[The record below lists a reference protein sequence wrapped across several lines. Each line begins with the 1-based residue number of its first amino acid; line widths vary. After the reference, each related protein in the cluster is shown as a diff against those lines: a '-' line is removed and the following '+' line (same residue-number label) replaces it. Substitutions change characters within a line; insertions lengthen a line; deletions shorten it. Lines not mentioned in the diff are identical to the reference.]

1 MTSRKHSLLMV
12 LTLWASGLGAAG
24 QFAKIA
30 VIFKELQSVYPEAG
44 QSLGFLVS
52 LISFLGIVLGL
63 FAGLVVARIGA
74 RRMLL
79 WALTLGGVLS
89 LWQAT
94 LPDFPLML
102 ASRLIEGISHL
113 IIVVAAPTMIARV
126 ASDAHRSA
134 AMTLWS
140 TFFGVSFSITAFFGI
155 PLVAQYGVGS
165 IFVVHGVFML
175 GVGAVLAVLLP
186 RSSANLSAE
195 TALNLREVLHRHAVI
210 YKSPT
215 LSAPALGWLFYT
227 LTYVAFL
234 TLLPGL
240 VAPENRAL
248 VTGLM
253 PLAGIVT
260 SMTLG
265 ILLLRWLPAVWVI
278 CCGFV
283 LAASVL
289 TLLAVFPGSPVLCV
303 ALIGA
308 LGFVQ
313 GASFAAI
320 PQLNPDPQDQAYANG
335 AMAQMGNLG
344 NTIGTPIML
353 VAIAGLGNFGMI
365 TLGLLCYG
373 AAVSVHLFLQARRR
387 LAT

>member
-1 MTSRKHSLLMV
+1 MTDRKHSLLV
-12 LTLWASGLGAAG
+12 VIALWASGLGAAG

-30 VIFKELQSVYPEAG
+30 VIFHDLQQVYPDAG

-63 FAGLVVARIGA
+63 FAGLVVARVGA

-79 WALTLGGVLS
+79 WALALGGVLS

-94 LPDFPLML
+94 LPDLSLML

-113 IIVVAAPTMIARV
+113 VIVVAAPTMIARV
-126 ASDAHRSA
+126 ANDAQRPA

-140 TFFGVSFSITAFFGI
+140 TFFGVSFFVTAFLGL
-155 PLVAQYGVGS
+155 PLVAQFGVGS
-165 IFVVHGVFML
+165 IFVAHGFFML
-175 GVGAVLAVLLP
+175 GVCILLALLLP
-186 RSSANLSAE
+186 RSTTSSKPEAPLD
-195 TALNLREVLHRHAVI
+195 LREVLRRHAVI
-210 YKSPT
+210 YKSAA

-234 TLLPGL
+234 TLLPGF
-240 VAPENRAL
+240 VAPENRVL

-265 ILLLRWLPAVWVI
+265 ILLLRWFPAVQVI
-278 CCGFV
+278 CMGFAMAAGV
-283 LAASVL
+283 LL
-289 TLLAVFPGSPVLCV
+289 LLALFPGDPFLCV

-353 VAIAGLGNFGMI
+353 VAIAGMGNSGMI
-365 TLGLLCYG
+365 LLGLACYG
-373 AAVSVHLFLQARRR
+373 GAVLVHLRLQARRR
-387 LAT
+387 ATT